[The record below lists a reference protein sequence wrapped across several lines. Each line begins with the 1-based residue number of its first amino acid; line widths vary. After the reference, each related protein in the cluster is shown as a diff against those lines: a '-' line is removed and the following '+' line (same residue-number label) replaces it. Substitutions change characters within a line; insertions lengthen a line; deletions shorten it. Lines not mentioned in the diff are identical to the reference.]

1 MIKVRLH
8 GKLDE
13 MEQFIE
19 IAEQLEKF
27 NMISILSTS
36 DTYKD
41 RGKSQYSRI
50 YLDVE
55 VNPEFMPISK
65 NKSIKESAIN
75 IGNTLRLN
83 LPDQKLK

>member
-27 NMISILSTS
+27 NIISILSTS
-36 DTYKD
+36 ETYKD

-50 YLDVE
+50 YLDME
-55 VNPEFMPISK
+55 INPEFLSISK
-65 NKSIKESAIN
+65 QKAIKESAIN
-75 IGNTLRLN
+75 IGNMLRLN
-83 LPDQKLK
+83 LPDKKLK